1 MSILNIIHEGFN
13 GEERSRQLATG
24 LVTLSS
30 ISSSLKGAERR
41 VAQYILDNTNEVMYL
56 SITDLAEKSGAS
68 EATVSRLCRR
78 LGYKGYQEMK
88 ISAAMSTIPE
98 KKQLDEAAS
107 ESDDAYTTCTKVF
120 NASIRGIEE
129 TLSILKPADLD
140 KVVEALVSAERIEF
154 YGNGGSAA
162 VAKDT
167 QHKFVKTGIP
177 TVYYEDA
184 HMQLMSAS
192 LLKKGDVVVAIS
204 YSGSNRDISEAMKVA
219 KVSGAFV
226 LLVAGFAK
234 CPLAK
239 YADINL
245 WVSAGEKFK
254 SESSRSRI
262 AQLCLLDSLYVAVMM
277 RLGEKGLESLR
288 KTREAVASKRF

>member
-1 MSILNIIHEGFN
+1 MSSISIIQDGTD
-13 GEERSRQLATG
+13 GEERSRQLAGG

-30 ISSSLKGAERR
+30 ISASLKDAERR
-41 VAQYILDNTNEVMYL
+41 VAEYILENANEVMYL
-56 SITDLAEKSGAS
+56 SITDLAERSGAS

-88 ISAAMSTIPE
+88 ISAAMSMIPE
-98 KKQLDEAAS
+98 KKQVDETATEA
-107 ESDDAYTTCTKVF
+107 DDGYTTCTKVF
-120 NASIRGIEE
+120 NASIRGLNE

-140 KVVEALVSAERIEF
+140 RAIEALANAEMIEF
-154 YGNGGSAA
+154 FGNGGSAA
-162 VAKDT
+162 VAKDA
-167 QHKFVKTGIP
+167 QHKFVKTGIS
-177 TVYYEDA
+177 TAYYEDA

-192 LLKKGDVVVAIS
+192 LMKRGEVLVAIS
-204 YSGSNRDISEAMKVA
+204 YSGSNRDLSEAMRIA
-219 KVSGAFV
+219 KAAGAFV
-226 LLVAGFAK
+226 VLVTGFAK

-239 YADINL
+239 YADVNL

-262 AQLCLLDSLYVAVMM
+262 AQLCLLDALYVAVVLK
-277 RLGEKGLESLR
+277 LGEKGLDSLR

>member
-1 MSILNIIHEGFN
+1 MSSISIIEDGTN
-13 GEERSRQLATG
+13 GEERNRQLASG

-30 ISSSLKGAERR
+30 IASTLKDAERR
-41 VAQYILDNTNEVMYL
+41 VASYILDNTNEVMYL

-98 KKQLDEAAS
+98 KKQLDETANEA
-107 ESDDAYTTCTKVF
+107 DDGYSTCAKVF
-120 NASIRGIEE
+120 NASIRGLNE

-140 KVVEALVSAERIEF
+140 RAVEALAGAQRIEF

-162 VAKDT
+162 VAKDA

-192 LLKKGDVVVAIS
+192 LMRRGDVLVAIS
-204 YSGSNRDISEAMKVA
+204 YSGSNRDILEAMKVA
-219 KVSGAFV
+219 KSTGAFV
-226 LLVAGFAK
+226 LLVTGFAK

-239 YADINL
+239 YADVNL

-277 RLGEKGLESLR
+277 KLGDAGLESLR
-288 KTREAVASKRF
+288 KTREAVAGKRF